1 MSNRTLE
8 VLDTVLKALEPGT
21 WESRNLSASYLRSYI
36 SQEIRVLKITKEE
49 VEEVR
54 HISKLQESAEELPY
68 AVRNLNL
75 PDLEDEEPIPPTFSI
90 TRGIGGFIT
99 GMEILTVDG
108 KPVSKEDHLEEKRH
122 LIELNEHKN
131 FAREDLE
138 DDPEDADYLASKQ
151 DAEEEDAWEAKRE
164 LAREDREDEEI
175 DRLAR
180 EEVES
185 SLYEDGIIEDPD
197 CDGGLNG

>member
-1 MSNRTLE
+1 MS
-8 VLDTVLKALEPGT
+8 KK
-21 WESRNLSASYLRSYI
+21 
-36 SQEIRVLKITKEE
+36 KITKEE

-54 HISKLQESAEELPY
+54 HLVEKQEQAEELPY

-75 PDLEDEEPIPPTFSI
+75 PDLEDEPPCTVNDDLNLRVAELYREKTGVYPSWYLMVEGRVKALAEELPTFVPFLDGDPNI
-90 TRGIGGFIT
+90 
-99 GMEILTVDG
+99 VDKG
-108 KPVSKEDHLEEKRH
+108 PGCPNQSKEDYLEEKRH

-138 DDPEDADYLASKQ
+138 DDLEDADYLASKQ

-180 EEVES
+180 EEVER
-185 SLYEDGIIEDPD
+185 SLYEDGIIEAPD

>member
-1 MSNRTLE
+1 MS
-8 VLDTVLKALEPGT
+8 KK
-21 WESRNLSASYLRSYI
+21 
-36 SQEIRVLKITKEE
+36 KITKNGFDSDTHLWRTRAIVGEAYGLKEE

-75 PDLEDEEPIPPTFSI
+75 PDL
-90 TRGIGGFIT
+90 
-99 GMEILTVDG
+99 
-108 KPVSKEDHLEEKRH
+108 KEDYLEEKRH

-131 FAREDLE
+131 FARQDL
-138 DDPEDADYLASKQ
+138 
-151 DAEEEDAWEAKRE
+151 
-164 LAREDREDEEI
+164 EDEEI

-180 EEVES
+180 EEVER

>member
-1 MSNRTLE
+1 MS
-8 VLDTVLKALEPGT
+8 KK
-21 WESRNLSASYLRSYI
+21 
-36 SQEIRVLKITKEE
+36 KITKEE

-54 HISKLQESAEELPY
+54 HLVEKQEQAEELP
-68 AVRNLNL
+68 
-75 PDLEDEEPIPPTFSI
+75 ISPTFSI
-90 TRGIGGFIT
+90 TRGVGGCIT

-108 KPVSKEDHLEEKRH
+108 KPVSKEDYLEEKRH

-138 DDPEDADYLASKQ
+138 DDLEDADYLASKQ

-180 EEVES
+180 EEVER

>member
-1 MSNRTLE
+1 MS
-8 VLDTVLKALEPGT
+8 KK
-21 WESRNLSASYLRSYI
+21 
-36 SQEIRVLKITKEE
+36 KITKEE

-54 HISKLQESAEELPY
+54 HLVEKQEQAEELPY

-75 PDLEDEEPIPPTFSI
+75 PD
-90 TRGIGGFIT
+90 
-99 GMEILTVDG
+99 
-108 KPVSKEDHLEEKRH
+108 

-138 DDPEDADYLASKQ
+138 DDLEDADYLASKQ

-180 EEVES
+180 EEVER